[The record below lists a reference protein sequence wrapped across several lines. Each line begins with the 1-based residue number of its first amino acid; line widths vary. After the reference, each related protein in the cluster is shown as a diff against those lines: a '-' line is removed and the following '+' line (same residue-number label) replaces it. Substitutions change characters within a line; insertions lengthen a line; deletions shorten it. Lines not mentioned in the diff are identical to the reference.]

1 MMQKIEAVAR
11 AIAEARGRKADDLIE
26 TWPGADPSAPE
37 QAFVGLPSWKM
48 FEAEAKVFIA
58 AQRALDAAE

>member
-11 AIAEARGRKADDLIE
+11 AIAEARGRKPDDLIE
-26 TWPGADPSAPE
+26 TWPGADPGAPE
-37 QAFVGLPSWKM
+37 QALVGLPSWKM